1 MTNISHIRLTS
12 AEIAIMWTQYQS
24 DSLAKCVLTHFLA
37 KVEDE
42 KIRPLLEFALA
53 LSQDHVAWIRNTY
66 QKEQFASPVGFTN
79 GDVDTSVQRLFADIF
94 TLHYLNNM
102 SRVGMAAYGL
112 ALSTASRQDIREFY
126 RQTLQESIELNERV
140 VTLMLEKGIYVR
152 APYIPASK
160 QVEFAKQQAFL
171 GNVFRASRPLTAVEI
186 MHVFM
191 NIQTNIM
198 GKAMI
203 TGFWQTASSSDIR
216 SHFLRG
222 KEIAQKHIEIFTKRL
237 GLDDL
242 AGGSSME
249 PLVTTVTQ
257 SPFSE
262 KLMLFHVS
270 ALIQMGIG
278 NYGLA
283 ISTSQCYDL
292 AIDYARLMA
301 EVALYAEDGASLLI
315 KYGWFEEPPQAVD
328 RQAFAENKNIEIF
341 N

>member
-1 MTNISHIRLTS
+1 MSNISHIRLTS
-12 AEIAIMWTQYQS
+12 AEIAIMWSQYQS
-24 DSLAKCVLTHFLA
+24 DSLAKCVLKYFLA

-42 KIRPLLEFALA
+42 EIRPLLDFALS
-53 LSQDHVAWIRNTY
+53 LSQNHVAWIRSTY
-66 QKEQFASPVGFTN
+66 QNEEFASPVGFTN
-79 GDVDTSVQRLFADIF
+79 EDVNTNAEKLFDDIF

-102 SRVGMAAYGL
+102 SRVGLAAYGL

-126 RQTLQESIELNERV
+126 IQTLHESIELNERV
-140 VTLMLEKGIYVR
+140 VKLMLEKGIYAR
-152 APYIPASK
+152 SPYIPANK
-160 QVEFAKQQAFL
+160 HVEFAKQQAFL
-171 GNVFRASRPLTAVEI
+171 GNVFKESRPLTAVEI

-203 TGFWQTASSSDIR
+203 TGFWQTASSPDIR

-237 GLDDL
+237 EADDL
-242 AGGSSME
+242 TGGSSME
-249 PLVTTVTQ
+249 PLITTVSQ

-262 KLMLFHVS
+262 KLMLFHIS

-278 NYGLA
+278 NYGVA

-292 AIDYARLMA
+292 AIDYTRLMA
-301 EVALYAEDGASLLI
+301 EIALYAEDGANLMI
-315 KYGWFEEPPQAVD
+315 KYGWLEEPPQAVD
-328 RQAFAENKNIEIF
+328 RQMLVENQNMEIF
-341 N
+341 S